1 MTNRCKVSTKIFFT
15 GLMPVLLMFITFQV
29 SAQSKKSKHI
39 VKSLT
44 DSSLH
49 KKTIDSL
56 TANDST
62 HRRLAADTLYISK
75 DSLSSPIDYAANDSA
90 ILMINEKQ
98 FFLFGK
104 ASTANKDVK
113 LEADN
118 IKYDQQTQLVTAY
131 SGGGLDTG
139 NFLQNK
145 PKITQGGSTSI
156 SDTIKFNLQKQKG
169 ISINSYYNEG
179 EIFVHSQKVKKV
191 SKDVAYAYRA
201 TFTTCNLDTPHFAI
215 RARKLKLVNGKFA
228 YSGPA
233 FPEFEGVPIP
243 IPIPFGIF
251 PLDQGRHSG
260 LLPPA
265 FTTNQNYGLGL
276 EGIGYYKVVNDYWDI
291 KVKAD
296 IYSYGGWTLDI
307 NPQYYKRYDYQGT
320 FDLSLQ
326 NTKILNSGDLSP
338 QEFTKNSSFQ
348 INWSHRLDPKASPG
362 TTFSA
367 SVQAGSTRYNQYV
380 PNSVLQN
387 FNNNLASSIN
397 YGKTWDNG
405 KYNLSATATESQNS
419 QDHLIQLSL
428 PTINFSATT
437 IYPFQ
442 KAIQIGAPKWYQKL
456 GISYTGTLLNQVS
469 FYDTSAF
476 KLKNIL
482 DTLQWGAEH
491 RIPITLSLPPVGPL
505 FISPSVS
512 YSENWYGQRL
522 LQNWDSKLDKV
533 DTTVEKGFYTA
544 REMEF
549 GLAFNTKLYGTYNFK
564 SGHVMAIRHV
574 ITPTISLNY
583 TPDLVGQYYQ
593 NLQVD
598 SSGQKIRTSQLG
610 GGVIPSF
617 SGVRFGGMNFGIG
630 NSLEMKVRDKKDT
643 SASATKKIRLI
654 DNLSITT
661 GYNFF
666 APGDSL
672 NWSPVSINF
681 GSSLFDNKMNI
692 TGNANIDQYKT
703 DSLGQNINQLLWKD
717 GSIGRFTSGSL
728 SLSTSFKSKPRDN
741 RTDSARLPQDETLT
755 PDQQAQELA
764 YIRAHPADFVDFNI
778 PWTLQIRYSLNLS
791 NILQPN
797 YHYATTLSQSLNLQ
811 GDFSLTPKWKMGG
824 NTYIDLSTF
833 KIPALSLFITREM
846 HCWQMA
852 ISVQVSQV
860 NKSFSIT
867 LNPKSSILR
876 DLKINRTRSFSSY

>member
-1 MTNRCKVSTKIFFT
+1 MTKRCKVSTKKIFT
-15 GLMPVLLMFITFQV
+15 GLTVVLLFLITFHAA
-29 SAQSKKSKHI
+29 AQGRNHKHI

-44 DSSLH
+44 DSSVL
-49 KKTIDSL
+49 KRTRDSL
-56 TANDST
+56 AANDST
-62 HRRLAADTLYISK
+62 HRKLSADTLYLSK
-75 DSLSSPIDYAANDSA
+75 DSINSPIDYAADDSA
-90 ILMINEKQ
+90 ILMINQKQ
-98 FFLFGK
+98 FYLFGK
-104 ASTANKDVK
+104 ATTANKDIK
-113 LEADN
+113 LEAAD
-118 IKYDQQTQLVTAY
+118 IMYDQQTQLVTAY
-131 SGGGLDTG
+131 GEGLDTG

-145 PKITQGGSTSI
+145 PKITQQGSTSI
-156 SDTIKFNLQKQKG
+156 SDTIKFNLKTQKG
-169 ISINSYYNEG
+169 ISKNSYYNEG
-179 EIFVHSQKVKKV
+179 DIFVHAIKVKRVDKNV
-191 SKDVAYAYRA
+191 EYAYRA

-215 RARKLKLVNGKFA
+215 RARKLKLVNNKFA

-265 FTTNQNYGLGL
+265 FTTNENYGIGL
-276 EGIGYYKVVNDYWDI
+276 EGLGYYKVVNDYWDF

-296 IYSYGGWTLDI
+296 IYSYGGWTLDL
-307 NPQYYKRYDYQGT
+307 NPQYFKRYDYEGI
-320 FDLSLQ
+320 FDLSIQ
-326 NTKILNSGDLSP
+326 KTKILNEGVLSP
-338 QEFTKNSSFQ
+338 QEFTENSSFQ
-348 INWSHRLDPKASPG
+348 INWSHHLDPKADPG

-380 PNSVLQN
+380 PNNVLQN

-397 YGKTWDNG
+397 YGKMWDNG

-419 QDHLIQLSL
+419 EDHLIQLSL
-428 PTINFSATT
+428 PTVNFAATT

-476 KLKNIL
+476 RLKNIL
-482 DTLQWGAEH
+482 DTFQWGAEH
-491 RIPITLSLPPVGPL
+491 RIPITLSLPPVGPV

-522 LQNWDSKLDKV
+522 LQNWDPALDKV
-533 DTTVEKGFYTA
+533 DSTIEKGFYTA
-544 REMEF
+544 REMDF

-564 SGHVMAIRHV
+564 SGTVEAIRHV
-574 ITPTISLNY
+574 ITPTISLDY
-583 TPDLVGQYYQ
+583 TPDMVGQYYQ

-598 SSGQKIRTSQLG
+598 SAGNKVRTSELG
-610 GGVIPSF
+610 GVVPAF

-643 SASATKKIRLI
+643 SAAATKKVRLI
-654 DNLSITT
+654 DNFSITT

-672 NWSPVSINF
+672 NWSPIAISF

-741 RTDSARLPQDETLT
+741 RTDSARLPVDETLT
-755 PDQQAQELA
+755 PDQQTQELN

-778 PWTLQIRYSLNLS
+778 PWTLQLRYSLNLS

-797 YHYATTLSQSLNLQ
+797 YQYKATFSQSLNLQ

-824 NTYIDLSTF
+824 NTYIDLTTL
-833 KIPALSLFITREM
+833 KIPAISLFITREM

-852 ISVQVSQV
+852 ISVQVSQY
-860 NKSFSIT
+860 NKSFSVT

-876 DLKINRTRSFSSY
+876 DLKINRTRSFSNYAD